1 MDDSLRTIRQAT
13 PVVADDRQSTSLWSA
28 VAPPIAWW
36 WISLAG
42 AAAII
47 FGLGFL
53 TMVALF
59 ARPLAYFVL
68 GIAIAAALAPPVHW
82 LNRWMPR
89 GLAVILVYVLLFA
102 FFGMLGWMVFPA
114 FVEQVQAFA
123 NYVPDQLKNLQ
134 RMLDEQELV
143 DGDLLADPILSGIS
157 AIGTWLLTVPLAIVD
172 SVVNFVVVLFL
183 SLYALLA
190 APRVQRFAISFVPS
204 GQRANAEQVLEN
216 VTNAMG
222 GYVRGVAIGGVLV
235 AVITYAAL
243 TLMGVNYPLLLAVLA
258 GILEIIPILGPFIS
272 GTVIIL
278 VAFLQ
283 SPELALLAL
292 VFVLILQQIEGNILT
307 PNIMSRQAKISPM
320 LSLLAIV
327 AGHVVGGL
335 LGVLVAIPLVAA
347 FSVLTVEVIAPMV
360 RRWTGADPPK
370 TELPPPSE
378 IEET

>member
-1 MDDSLRTIRQAT
+1 MSDPLRTVKQRS
-13 PVVADDRQSTSLWSA
+13 PVVSDKYQPASLWAA

-36 WISLAG
+36 WVSLAG

-53 TMVALF
+53 TLVALF

-68 GIAIAAALAPPVHW
+68 GIAIAAALAPPVDW
-82 LNRWMPR
+82 LSRRMPR
-89 GLAVILVYVLLFA
+89 GIAVILVYVLLFA
-102 FFGMLGWMVFPA
+102 FFGVLGWMVFPA

-123 NYVPDQLKNLQ
+123 EYIPGQLTNLQ
-134 RMLDEQELV
+134 RIIEEQEIFN
-143 DGDLLADPILSGIS
+143 DTPLAEPILTGVTGIGS
-157 AIGTWLLTVPLAIVD
+157 WLLSLPLAIVD
-172 SVVNFVVVLFL
+172 SVVNFVVVIFL

-204 GQRANAEQVLEN
+204 GRRARGEQVLEN
-216 VTNAMG
+216 MSNAMG
-222 GYVRGVAIGGVLV
+222 GYVRGVAIGGVLI
-235 AVITYAAL
+235 ATITYSAL

-258 GILEIIPILGPFIS
+258 GVLEIIPILGPFIS
-272 GTVIIL
+272 GTVIVL

-335 LGVLVAIPLVAA
+335 LGVLVAIPLVAT
-347 FSVLTVEVIAPMV
+347 FSVLVVDVIAPMV
-360 RRWTGADPPK
+360 RRWTGAEPPAA
-370 TELPPPSE
+370 EFPPPQE
-378 IEET
+378 TEET

>member
-13 PVVADDRQSTSLWSA
+13 RVVADDRQSTSLWSA

-68 GIAIAAALAPPVHW
+68 GIAIAAALDPPVYW
-82 LNRWMPR
+82 LSRWIPR
-89 GLAVILVYVLLFA
+89 GVAVVLVYVLLFA
-102 FFGMLGWMVFPA
+102 FFGLLGWMVFPA

-123 NYVPDQLKNLQ
+123 DYIPGQLTNLQ
-134 RMLDEQELV
+134 RMLDEQGV
-143 DGDLLADPILSGIS
+143 FDDSMLADPLLTGLTGVGS
-157 AIGTWLLTVPLAIVD
+157 WLLTLPLAIVD

-190 APRVQRFAISFVPS
+190 APSVQRFAISFMPA
-204 GQRANAEQVLEN
+204 GQRANSEQVLEN
-216 VTNAMG
+216 MSNAMG

-235 AVITYAAL
+235 ATITYAAL

-360 RRWTGADPPK
+360 RRWTGAAPPAA
-370 TELPPPSE
+370 EFPPSQE
-378 IEET
+378 MEET

>member
-1 MDDSLRTIRQAT
+1 
-13 PVVADDRQSTSLWSA
+13 

-68 GIAIAAALAPPVHW
+68 GIAIAAALAPPVRW
-82 LNRWMPR
+82 LSRWMPR
-89 GLAVILVYVLLFA
+89 GIAVVLVYVLLFA
-102 FFGMLGWMVFPA
+102 FFGALGWMVFPA
-114 FVEQVQAFA
+114 FVEQIQAFA

-134 RMLDEQELV
+134 RMLDEQDLI
-143 DGDLLADPILSGIS
+143 DGELLADPILSGIS
-157 AIGTWLLTVPLAIVD
+157 AIGSWLLSVPLAIVD
-172 SVVNFVVVLFL
+172 SVVNFVIVLFL

-190 APRVQRFAISFVPS
+190 APRVQRFAISFVPD
-204 GQRANAEQVLEN
+204 GRRAGGERVLAN
-216 VTNAMG
+216 MSSAMG

-235 AVITYAAL
+235 AGITYGAL
-243 TLMGVNYPLLLAVLA
+243 NLMGVNYPLLLAVLA
-258 GILEIIPILGPFIS
+258 GVLEIIPILGPFIS
-272 GTVIIL
+272 GTVIVL
-278 VAFLQ
+278 VALLQ

-347 FSVLTVEVIAPMV
+347 FSVLTVDVIAPMV
-360 RRWTGADPPK
+360 RRWTGAEPAAAEFPAPREK
-370 TELPPPSE
+370 EEL
-378 IEET
+378 